1 MASMNNQGASS
12 SSATSDFVPYSWSYD
27 VFLSFRGEDTRYGFT
42 GHLHSALL
50 RKGINTFI
58 DNDLTRGDEIAQS
71 LLKVIEESRI
81 SVIVF
86 SEDYASSK
94 WCLDELVHIHHCNE
108 SKQQMVRPVFYKVDP
123 ADVRYQKGSYGEA
136 LAKHERRFPDN
147 LEKVGRWRTALTRS
161 ANLSGWHYKE
171 QDYGEALAKHER
183 RFPDNLEK
191 VGRWRRALTRSAN
204 LSGWHYKEKEYEST
218 FIDNIV
224 EEISLQLL
232 NQTYLDVAEYPIG
245 IDSRVQVI
253 DKLLSVSGNSR
264 CIIGIWGSPG
274 IGKTT
279 IAKAVYNSI
288 AHRFEGR
295 CFLEN
300 VGENS
305 ESPEGLVQLLE
316 TLLVEILG
324 GPNWKLTSVDKGINV
339 IKQRLA
345 NKRVLIVLDDV
356 NKLDW
361 LSKLAGATGLFG
373 EGSRVILTTRYKGSL
388 TRHGVKLVYEV
399 KKLDHQQALELFSW
413 HAFGKNE
420 PPYEY
425 VALASHAVDY
435 VQCLPLALKVLGS
448 HLGTLETADRWQATL
463 DSYKSAPYK
472 EIQKPFRICYDALE
486 YEVKEVFLDI
496 ACFFNH
502 KEKEFVLEI
511 LKDDDLDVVENY
523 INVLIQSTLITVDR
537 FKRISMHNLLEQ
549 MGKDIARQESVEPGE
564 CRRVWFHKDV
574 FRILTENSGTHKIE
588 GIMVKFPLPDE
599 IPLNAKSFSGM
610 RNLKYFIN
618 CNACLSG
625 YVDYLPNSLK
635 LIDWGRCELKSF
647 PSNFQPK
654 ELIVLNMPYSRIA
667 ELGKAIVEVTSLN
680 FDNCKFLK
688 KVPSLSGIPN
698 IKSLSLGECTNLVEV
713 DPTVG
718 FLEKLV
724 TLDLNRCSNL
734 TKFPTRV
741 CWKSLKDLI
750 LLDCKRLKKFP
761 EIVDKMESLDI
772 MQLRGT
778 GIKELP
784 SSIRYLTQVS
794 YIGLDRCQNLT
805 SLPSSIYELQHL
817 DHLGLNHSPK
827 LITLPSKATS
837 EVSSSAESLPLAL
850 TYLSFEGC
858 NLLSDID
865 LSVGLHCVSTL
876 KNLDLSE
883 SSFVSLPKGISK
895 FVNLKSL
902 KLCGC
907 KRLRAI
913 LELPPFTRFIEVAD
927 CISLEAFS
935 LLSEILENKDTQLVY
950 KMDLSNCHRLI
961 DNLGLDV
968 AKIANVLL
976 NEVEYSLFEV
986 LLPGNKVPQWFNYHK
1001 DICVVVDEDQRD
1013 PICEILI
1020 EIPQH
1025 FISLAEGLTL
1035 CAVFEI
1041 TEKFSGYC
1049 NFGTMVEINELSVK
1063 FYDDCVFQSR
1073 EVESAHVWLKYIPFD
1088 LDIKSKLNAERPS
1101 MPCMFRVVFH
1111 QKLGKGLLYKSC
1123 GVYLAGMPRD
1133 GGDQDEDDDN
1143 DRHHEQEQSISL
1155 SIEATNH
1162 PNDSRNYEDEDDDEL
1177 CSCFIWTRF
1186 LTCCSPES

>member
-12 SSATSDFVPYSWSYD
+12 SSATSDFFPYSWSYD

-86 SEDYASSK
+86 SENYASSK

-108 SKQQMVRPVFYKVDP
+108 SKQQMVRPIFYKVDP

-147 LEKVGRWRTALTRS
+147 LEKVGGWRT
-161 ANLSGWHYKE
+161 
-171 QDYGEALAKHER
+171 
-183 RFPDNLEK
+183 
-191 VGRWRRALTRSAN
+191 ALTRSAN

-245 IDSRVQVI
+245 IDSRVQDI

-288 AHRFEGR
+288 AHRFVGR

-300 VGENS
+300 VGEKS

-316 TLLVEILG
+316 TLLFEILG

-339 IKQRLA
+339 IKQRLT

-388 TRHGVKLVYEV
+388 TRHGIKLVYEV

-425 VALASHAVDY
+425 VALASRAVDY

-537 FKRISMHNLLEQ
+537 FKRILMHNLLEQ

-667 ELGKAIVEVTSLN
+667 ELGKAIVEHLTKVTSLN

-688 KVPSLSGIPN
+688 KVPNLSGIPN
-698 IKSLSLGECTNLVEV
+698 IKSLSLGQCTNLVEV

-741 CWKSLKDLI
+741 CWKSLEDLI

-772 MQLRGT
+772 MQLGGT

-817 DHLGLNHSPK
+817 DHLGLNHCPK

-876 KNLDLSE
+876 ENLDLSE

-907 KRLRAI
+907 KRLRVI

-976 NEVEYSLFEV
+976 NEMEYSLFEI
-986 LLPGNKVPQWFNYHK
+986 LLPGNKVPKWFNYRK
-1001 DICVVVDEDQRD
+1001 DVCVVVDEDKRD

-1025 FISLAEGLTL
+1025 FVSLGAGLTL

-1041 TEKFSGYC
+1041 TEKFGGYC
-1049 NFGTMVEINELSVK
+1049 NFGTIVEINELSMELYV
-1063 FYDDCVFQSR
+1063 DCVFKSSK
-1073 EVESAHVWLKYIPFD
+1073 VESAHVWLKYIP
-1088 LDIKSKLNAERPS
+1088 LAVDIKSKLNEKRPS
-1101 MPCMFRVVFH
+1101 MPYMCRVVFH
-1111 QKLGKGLLYKSC
+1111 QMHGKGLLYKSC
-1123 GVYLAGMPRD
+1123 GVHLAGMPRD
-1133 GGDQDEDDDN
+1133 GGDQDEDDDD
-1143 DRHHEQEQSISL
+1143 DRHHEQEQQ
-1155 SIEATNH
+1155 IEATNC
-1162 PNDSRNYEDEDDDEL
+1162 PNDSLNYEDEDDDQL

-1186 LTCCSPES
+1186 LTCCSPEN